1 MTPWRDDAVGPLAG
15 LRVIELGGIGPGPFC
30 AMVLSDLGAD
40 VIRVHRSHEIDLPP
54 NPVLDRGRRSL
65 AVDLKAAAGADVVRR
80 LAASAD
86 VLIEGFRPGVLERL
100 GLAPDLLRRTNP
112 RLVVGRMTGF
122 GQTGPRASQAGHD
135 ITYLAQ
141 AGVLNSMGRGDDK
154 PVPPLNL
161 VGDFGGGGM
170 LLAVGV
176 LAAVHEAQRSGAGQ
190 DVDAAMVDGAA
201 LLMSMTHGL
210 VAQGR
215 WSATERG
222 HNLFDGYLPHY
233 DTYTCSDGRFIAVGA
248 LEPQFFAALVDGLDL
263 AATVDATWRLDETR
277 YPKLRRLFTS
287 VFLTRPRDEWI
298 RRFSGADACVAPVLS
313 IAEVTTDTHLSARHT
328 FVTDD
333 AGVVH
338 PAPAPRFSRSDRRT
352 PQPPARPGA
361 HTDEVLRGLGLED
374 ARIAALH
381 EKGIVA

>member
-1 MTPWRDDAVGPLAG
+1 MSPWFDDAAGPLAG

-40 VIRVHRSHEIDLPP
+40 VIRVHRPQEVDVPP

-65 AVDLKAAAGADVVRR
+65 AVDLKDEVGADVVRR

-100 GLAPDLLRRTNP
+100 GLAPDTLRRANP

-122 GQTGPRASQAGHD
+122 GQSGPLASQAGHD

-141 AGVLNSMGRGDDK
+141 AGVLNSIGRPDDK

-161 VGDFGGGGM
+161 VADFGGGGM

-176 LAAVHEAQRSGAGQ
+176 LAAVYEARRSGTGQ

-201 LLMSMTHGL
+201 LLMAMTHGM

-215 WSATERG
+215 WSPTERG
-222 HNLFDGYLPHY
+222 RNLFDGYLPHY
-233 DTYTCSDGRFIAVGA
+233 DTYTCSDGRCVAVGA
-248 LEPQFFAALVDGLDL
+248 LEPQFFLALVGGLGL
-263 AATVDATWRLDETR
+263 AETVDAAWRLDETR
-277 YPKLRRLFTS
+277 YPELRRLFTAA
-287 VFLTRPRDEWI
+287 FLTQPRDEWI
-298 RRFSGADACVAPVLS
+298 RRFSGVDACIAPVLT
-313 IAEVTTDTHLSARHT
+313 IAEAPTDAHLSARHT
-328 FVTDD
+328 FVADEL
-333 AGVVH
+333 GVVH
-338 PAPAPRFSRSDRRT
+338 PAPAPRFSRSDNRV
-352 PQPPARPGA
+352 PHAPARPGS
-361 HTDEVLRGLGLED
+361 HTDEVLGGLGLED
-374 ARIAALH
+374 AQIAALH